1 MKRKMRKWV
10 LLLCLLPLGLLA
22 EPVKLTPQQQYI
34 LRWAPTAVREMY
46 RSGVPASITL
56 AQGLLES
63 RYGLSPLA
71 AGGNNHFGIK
81 CHNTWTG
88 KKQYH
93 DDDAKGECFRVYESA
108 EESFRDHSDFLRYR
122 DRYKFLFE
130 FETTDYKAWAN
141 GLKKAGYATDPA
153 YPSKLIK
160 YIEDYRLD
168 AYDRMSVAEAD
179 AAVAAAW
186 EQSGGTAPVFARP
199 AETSDGS
206 SVTEPDAAPVPE
218 GGVEVKEGKKNDR
231 KAERR
236 HGKAARKAEKAARK
250 AARSEHKS
258 SEPPAPAE
266 EDEDLSVIPE
276 SPLQLEEPKAVDR
289 SQYEEFRFSLSRPMF
304 ERNGVPYVQAIEGET
319 YASIAASNGLFL
331 TELLH
336 FNDLT
341 VTEELLPGTIVYL
354 QAKKNRTRKGLD
366 KYIVERDG
374 ESLRDICQRFAVKM
388 KAVEKMNRL
397 PSGTTLREG
406 DELLLREESSRM
418 GRLLKK

>member
-1 MKRKMRKWV
+1 MRIGI
-10 LLLCLLPLGLLA
+10 LLLCLLPLGMLA
-22 EPVKLTPQQQYI
+22 EPAKLTPQQQYI
-34 LRWAPTAVREMY
+34 LRWAPTAVRAMY

-88 KKQYH
+88 RKQYH
-93 DDDAKGECFRVYESA
+93 DDDAKGECFRVYDSA

-153 YPSKLIK
+153 YPSKLVK

-168 AYDRMSVAEAD
+168 AYDRMTVAEAD

-186 EQSGGTAPVFARP
+186 EQSGGTAPVYSRP
-199 AETSDGS
+199 AEPSDGKA
-206 SVTEPDAAPVPE
+206 VEPSDVKPASDDAK
-218 GGVEVKEGKKNDR
+218 EVKEGKMNGR

-236 HGKAARKAEKAARK
+236 HGKAVRKAEKAARK
-250 AARSEHKS
+250 AAKSERKPA
-258 SEPPAPAE
+258 ETPAP
-266 EDEDLSVIPE
+266 EDSGEDLSVIPE
-276 SPLQLEEPKAVDR
+276 SPLKLEEPKAVDR

-341 VTEELLPGTIVYL
+341 ATEELLPGTIVYL

-366 KYIVERDG
+366 KYIVEQDG

-397 PSGTTLREG
+397 PSGTMLREG
-406 DELLLREESSRM
+406 DELLLREESSRL